1 MSGVGPVA
9 NPDGVQTAE
18 ALTEITRRRHR
29 TNANTSGEDL
39 GEAVEADH
47 ATLPVEREQ

>member
-1 MSGVGPVA
+1 MSGARPVA

-18 ALTEITRRRHR
+18 ALTETARRHR

-39 GEAVEADH
+39 GEAVEADY